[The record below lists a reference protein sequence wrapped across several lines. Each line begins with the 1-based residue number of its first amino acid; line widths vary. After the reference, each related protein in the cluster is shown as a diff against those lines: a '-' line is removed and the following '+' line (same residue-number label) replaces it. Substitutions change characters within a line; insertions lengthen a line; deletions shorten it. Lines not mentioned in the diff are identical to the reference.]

1 MKKSLV
7 LVIVVLFG
15 LVLAIQ
21 YAQKKRVVERGEEG
35 RPAPVEEGVA
45 LPDDAG
51 EAVMPDISADMSGSF
66 RKGAAYGELP
76 PVIGPKTRPACE
88 GGGLGDMLR
97 AHGKLWGHAP
107 KGTYDFDIEATER
120 LYSLLSDVI
129 ACEMVQ
135 GGPIDAC
142 SSLPGA
148 KEDTDPPLP
157 FDQSP
162 SGRCLADA
170 SISLFF
176 AHMTGL
182 SRNPTSCHMFMDS
195 DRMKGTPVTADE
207 VCRAAEKG
215 FDKVCSALAEARGS
229 SIPMSDCYDAFPRT
243 ASDCSTKD
251 CKETFQLYDAMR
263 RKDASR
269 CPTRLKTVCT
279 AAITGDKGVCLDAEK
294 RLSKAYCGF
303 LEQRRKIKGKYAG
316 MTIKEEVA
324 AREAD
329 AKLEAQRRKEEAELN
344 RMLREQTQ

>member
-7 LVIVVLFG
+7 LVIVVLFA
-15 LVLAIQ
+15 LVLAVQ
-21 YAQKKRVVERGEEG
+21 YAQKKPVVEPGS

-45 LPDDAG
+45 LPEDAG

-66 RKGAAYGELP
+66 RKGASYGELP

-97 AHGKLWGHAP
+97 AHGELWGHAP
-107 KGTYDFDIEATER
+107 KGTYDFDIAATER

-142 SSLPGA
+142 GTLPGA
-148 KEDTDPPLP
+148 REDTDPPLT

-170 SISLFF
+170 SLSLFL

-182 SRNPTSCHMFMDS
+182 ARNPTSCHMFMDS
-195 DRMKGTPVTADE
+195 DRMKNTPVTADE

-215 FDKVCSALAEARGS
+215 FDKVCPALAEARGS
-229 SIPMSDCYDAFPRT
+229 AIPMADCYDAFPRT
-243 ASDCSTKD
+243 MSDCSTKD
-251 CKETFQLYDAMR
+251 CKEVFQLYDAMR
-263 RKDASR
+263 RKDVSR
-269 CPTRLKTVCT
+269 CPPRLKTVCA
-279 AAITGDKGVCLDAEK
+279 AAITGDKAVCLAAEK
-294 RLSKAYCGF
+294 RLSRAYCDF
-303 LEQRRKIKGKYAG
+303 REQREKLKGKYAG
-316 MTIKEEVA
+316 MTIEEERA
-324 AREAD
+324 ARAED
-329 AKLEAQRRKEEAELN
+329 AKLEAQRKKEEEELN
-344 RMLREQTQ
+344 RMLREQSQ